1 MDMKRIIL
9 TIIAVLTIT
18 VSTFAQPEAGTF
30 SIIPR
35 LGVTLAKL
43 SGDDLMVADGFSLS
57 PKYLPG
63 MMAGVDL
70 EYQLTNALAVSA
82 GAFYSQQG
90 DKYDDYTEAHDIT
103 TKKWSETRDIKN
115 KIDYVNVPVMLSIY
129 GARNLAF
136 KIGAQFGFNIKAK
149 TEMTSISFVRGED
162 GNASTENVT
171 KLKGDINV
179 KKFDFS
185 IPIGISYEYMNVIL
199 DARYNIGLTKVY
211 SKIDTGKNCVF
222 SFSAGYRFKL

>member
-1 MDMKRIIL
+1 MKRIIL
-9 TIIAVLTIT
+9 SIIAVFTFFANTI
-18 VSTFAQPEAGTF
+18 AQPQAGTF

-35 LGVTLAKL
+35 LGVTIAKL
-43 SGDDLMVADGFSLS
+43 SGDDLKVAEGFSLS

-63 MMAGVDL
+63 MTAGVDL

-115 KIDYVNVPVMLSIY
+115 KIDYINVPVMFSIY

-136 KIGAQFGFNIKAK
+136 KVGAQFGFNVKAK
-149 TEMTSISFVRGED
+149 TELTNATFVRGED
-162 GNASTENVT
+162 GNASTEDVT
-171 KLKGDINV
+171 KLKGNIDV

-185 IPIGISYEYMNVIL
+185 IPVGISYEYMNVIL

-211 SKIDTGKNCVF
+211 KQLDTGKNCVF

>member
-1 MDMKRIIL
+1 MKRIIL
-9 TIIAVLTIT
+9 SIIAVFTFIVGTI
-18 VSTFAQPEAGTF
+18 AQPQPGTF
-30 SIIPR
+30 SIIPK
-35 LGVTLAKL
+35 LGVTITKL
-43 SGDDLMVADGFSLS
+43 SGDDLLVADGFSLS

-63 MMAGVDL
+63 MMAGVDM

-136 KIGAQFGFNIKAK
+136 KVGAQFGFNIRAK
-149 TEMTSISFVRGED
+149 TEMTTASFVRGED
-162 GNASTENVT
+162 GNASTEDVT
-171 KLKGDINV
+171 KLKGDIDV

-211 SKIDTGKNCVF
+211 KHLDTGKNCVF
-222 SFSAGYRFKL
+222 SFSAGYRFQL

>member
-1 MDMKRIIL
+1 MKRIIL
-9 TIIAVLTIT
+9 SIIAVFTFIVGTI
-18 VSTFAQPEAGTF
+18 AQPQPGTF
-30 SIIPR
+30 SIIPK
-35 LGVTLAKL
+35 LGVTITKL
-43 SGDDLMVADGFSLS
+43 SGDNLLVADGFSLS

-63 MMAGVDL
+63 MMAGVDM

-136 KIGAQFGFNIKAK
+136 KVGAQFGFNIKAK
-149 TEMTSISFVRGED
+149 TEMTTASFVRGED
-162 GNASTENVT
+162 GNASTEDVT
-171 KLKGDINV
+171 KLKGDIDV

-211 SKIDTGKNCVF
+211 KHLDTGKNCVF
-222 SFSAGYRFKL
+222 SFSAGYRFQL